1 LSTAASLD
9 SFIERYLERADPPPE
24 PFDPEWRSPCERGEP
39 FRSDSGETLIAWRP
53 VRQTENGPALLTGLE
68 RALELT
74 LHHDA
79 KTYYGRW
86 WSASLDAVAPDGPV
100 SLIQLW
106 NPDDAERLVENLIGH
121 ALAKRRQRAPFTV
134 FFATTGPDSDYFL
147 SLDNATGEVL
157 LEQPG
162 LRPLRTVAPDLA
174 TFLDR
179 LEPATPAAPLA

>member
-1 LSTAASLD
+1 MSVADSLD
-9 SFIERYLERADPPPE
+9 RFIERYLARTEPPPE

-39 FRSDSGETLIAWRP
+39 FRNESGETLIAWRP
-53 VRQTENGPALLTGLE
+53 VRQPTTGSELLGGLE

-74 LHHDA
+74 LHPDA
-79 KTYYGRW
+79 RTYFGRW
-86 WSASLDAVAPDGPV
+86 WSASLEAVAPDGPV

-134 FFATTGPDSDYFL
+134 FFATTGPESDYFL

-162 LRPLRTVAPDLA
+162 LRPLRVVAPDLA

>member
-1 LSTAASLD
+1 MSAAESLD
-9 SFIERYLERADPPPE
+9 LFIERYLDRSDPSPE
-24 PFDPEWRSPCERGEP
+24 PFDPEWRSPCELGEP
-39 FRSDSGETLIAWRP
+39 FRNGSGETLVVWRP
-53 VRQTENGPALLTGLE
+53 VRQSGTGAHLLSGLE

-74 LHHDA
+74 LHPDA
-79 KTYYGRW
+79 RDYYGRW

-147 SLDNATGEVL
+147 SIDNATGEVL

-162 LRPLRTVAPDLA
+162 LRPLRVVAPDLA